1 MKANVGRRDQDET
14 IADCG
19 SGGQPKRHLS
29 VEEAVLAASSVAL
42 PVADVER
49 LDLLTASGRVLGT
62 PAVAGFDLPRF
73 DHSAMDGY
81 AVQSAGFDGHGPW
94 TLSVADSVAAGN
106 SVAGLEVGPGDAVA
120 INTGAPIP
128 PGCDAVVINER
139 CLRSNN
145 VVVIAHRPRSG
156 ENVRKAGED
165 IGSGAIAAARGS
177 LITPHVAAMLAA
189 LGMAKVDVLRRVRV
203 AIVTTGAELRQPG
216 ERLGEGQIYDSNRFL
231 VRSMLNLPWICL
243 TDAGN
248 VTDRFDDVSGA
259 LFDLSRDNDVVIST
273 GGMSHGAADF
283 VRSALAAHGASLS
296 VINVAMRPGKP
307 ATIGRLG
314 PALFIGLPGNP
325 MAAAIALRQIAFPAI
340 RVTGGF
346 GPTDPVWF
354 PATSGFDYRK
364 RQGRTEFVPV
374 AIAGRDDEGM
384 PLLRLLG
391 RGSSGSLSPLAQAD
405 GIAVLPSEASDVRA
419 GMRLRYEPLNACG

>member
-1 MKANVGRRDQDET
+1 M
-14 IADCG
+14 
-19 SGGQPKRHLS
+19 
-29 VEEAVLAASSVAL
+29 
-42 PVADVER
+42 
-49 LDLLTASGRVLGT
+49 
-62 PAVAGFDLPRF
+62 
-73 DHSAMDGY
+73 
-81 AVQSAGFDGHGPW
+81 
-94 TLSVADSVAAGN
+94 
-106 SVAGLEVGPGDAVA
+106 AGLEVGPGDAVA

-128 PGCDAVVINER
+128 AGCDAVVINER

-165 IGSGAIAAARGS
+165 IGSGAIAAARGN
-177 LITPHVAAMLAA
+177 LITPHVAAMMAA
-189 LGMAKVDVLRRVRV
+189 LGMAEVDVLRRVRV

-231 VRSMLNLPWICL
+231 VRSMLDLPWICL

-283 VRSALAAHGASLS
+283 VRSALAARGASLS
-296 VINVAMRPGKP
+296 VMNVAMRPGKP

-314 PALFIGLPGNP
+314 PALFIGLPGNQ

-346 GPTDPVWF
+346 GSTDPVWF

-374 AIAGRDDEGM
+374 AIAGRDNEGM

-391 RGSSGSLSPLAQAD
+391 RGSSGSLSPLANAD
-405 GIAVLPSEASDVRA
+405 GIAVLPSEANEVRA